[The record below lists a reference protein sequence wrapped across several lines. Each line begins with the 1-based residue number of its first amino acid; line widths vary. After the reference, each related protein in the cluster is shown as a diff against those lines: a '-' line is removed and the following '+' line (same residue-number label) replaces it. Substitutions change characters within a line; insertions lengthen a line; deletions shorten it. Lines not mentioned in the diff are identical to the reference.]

1 MEIFLKQGIEIT
13 PIDADISG
21 NVRDKNFIGIIV
33 PDKLDRFFHVKI
45 AAFQCRGIGKR
56 DFAGEDREKLVQAAF
71 EKILVG
77 GVIRIVLLHLEQKR
91 LQFTGKVAL
100 VDRVL
105 LGKTE
110 FLYLRGSFFAVKT
123 DPEIG
128 PGIIRIGFIAG
139 ADIWHQEKALSGG

>member
-77 GVIRIVLLHLEQKR
+77 GVIRIMLLHLEQKR
-91 LQFTGKVAL
+91 LQFTGKAAL
-100 VDRVL
+100 IDRVL
-105 LGKTE
+105 FRK
-110 FLYLRGSFFAVKT
+110 YISFFIAQLRQPV
-123 DPEIG
+123 
-128 PGIIRIGFIAG
+128 RICL
-139 ADIWHQEKALSGG
+139 K